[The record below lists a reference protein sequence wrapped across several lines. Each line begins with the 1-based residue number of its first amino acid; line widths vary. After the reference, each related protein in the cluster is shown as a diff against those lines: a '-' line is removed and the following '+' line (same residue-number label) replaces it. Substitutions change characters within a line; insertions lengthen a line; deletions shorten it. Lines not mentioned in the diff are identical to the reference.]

1 MQKRKAYEN
10 CFSMPRIFT
19 CNSIWWI
26 VFLAVDLAQ
35 EISEMGHNVTIYTTD
50 LDFSN
55 GSNKFNKKLPRIE
68 KFEKFLINR
77 THVWFSLKLF
87 FVNTSMSKEIENDK
101 PDIIHTIGLR
111 SFQSIIAWRVSK
123 KLNIPLVVSDQGGL
137 TTHPFLAES
146 GFFLKTLYKIQDFF
160 IKKIIND
167 ASVISVANEYEQ
179 KIFSSLNKKS
189 RIEIIRNGV
198 NLKKLVSKHN
208 FKEKYQINSN
218 FILFVGRFSKSKGI
232 ETLINAFSIVKNEL
246 KDSDIR
252 LVIMGVDFGYQAE
265 MEKLIKKLNLSEEI
279 KVIKNP
285 PRDDVISAYGESEFL
300 VLPSQWELSP
310 LVPLESF
317 AFKKPVIST
326 NSHGIPYTVQNNKNG
341 ILVEPENSLELSNAI
356 VKLLN
361 DSKLRE
367 KLGLSG
373 YNFVNEECNCVS
385 MAKNSLKLYENILE
399 EMQNELNNE

>member
-1 MQKRKAYEN
+1 MKIALVCPASLPATQ
-10 CFSMPRIFT
+10 FGG
-19 CNSIWWI
+19 I

-55 GSNKFNKKLPRIE
+55 GPNKFNKKLPRIE

-160 IKKIIND
+160 IRKIIND

-265 MEKLIKKLNLSEEI
+265 MEKLIKKLNLSAEI

-361 DSKLRE
+361 DSELRE

-385 MAKNSLKLYENILE
+385 MAKNSLKLYEDILE

>member
-1 MQKRKAYEN
+1 MKIALVCPASLPATQ
-10 CFSMPRIFT
+10 FGG
-19 CNSIWWI
+19 I

-55 GSNKFNKKLPRIE
+55 GPNKFNKKLPRIE

-137 TTHPFLAES
+137 TKHPFLDES

-160 IKKIIND
+160 LRKIIND

-179 KIFSSLNKKS
+179 KIFSSLNKKL
-189 RIEIIRNGV
+189 RIEIIRNGI

-246 KDSDIR
+246 KVTDIH

-285 PRDDVISAYGESEFL
+285 PRDDVIAAYGESEFL

-361 DSKLRE
+361 DSELRE

-385 MAKNSLKLYENILE
+385 MAKNSLKLYEDILE

>member
-1 MQKRKAYEN
+1 MKIALVCPASLPATQ
-10 CFSMPRIFT
+10 FGG
-19 CNSIWWI
+19 I

-55 GSNKFNKKLPRIE
+55 GPNKFNKKLPRIE

-160 IKKIIND
+160 IRKIIND

-246 KDSDIR
+246 KDSNIH

-341 ILVEPENSLELSNAI
+341 ILVEPENSFELSNAI

-361 DSKLRE
+361 DSELRE
-367 KLGLSG
+367 KLGQSG

-385 MAKNSLKLYENILE
+385 MAKNSLKLYEDILE

>member
-1 MQKRKAYEN
+1 MKIALVCPASLPATQ
-10 CFSMPRIFT
+10 FGG
-19 CNSIWWI
+19 I

-55 GSNKFNKKLPRIE
+55 GPNKFNKKLPRIE

-232 ETLINAFSIVKNEL
+232 ETLINAFSIVKNKL
-246 KDSDIR
+246 KDSNIH

-361 DSKLRE
+361 DPELRN

-385 MAKNSLKLYENILE
+385 MAKNSLKLYEDILE
-399 EMQNELNNE
+399 EMQNKLNNE

>member
-1 MQKRKAYEN
+1 MKIALVCPASLPATQ
-10 CFSMPRIFT
+10 FGG
-19 CNSIWWI
+19 I

-246 KDSDIR
+246 KDSNIH

-341 ILVEPENSLELSNAI
+341 ILVEPKNSLELSNAI

-361 DSKLRE
+361 DSELRE
-367 KLGLSG
+367 KLGQSG
-373 YNFVNEECNCVS
+373 YDFVNEECNCVS
-385 MAKNSLKLYENILE
+385 MAKNSLKLYEDILE
-399 EMQNELNNE
+399 EMQNKLNNE

>member
-1 MQKRKAYEN
+1 MKIALVCPASLPATQ
-10 CFSMPRIFT
+10 FGG
-19 CNSIWWI
+19 I
-26 VFLAVDLAQ
+26 VFLAVDLAR

-55 GSNKFNKKLPRIE
+55 GPNKFNKKLPRIE

-77 THVWFSLKLF
+77 THTWFSLKLF
-87 FVNTSMSKEIENDK
+87 FINTSMSKEIENDK

-137 TTHPFLAES
+137 TTHPFLDES

-160 IKKIIND
+160 IRKIIND

-179 KIFSSLNKKS
+179 KIFSNLNKKS
-189 RIEIIRNGV
+189 RIKIIRNGV

-208 FKEKYQINSN
+208 FKEKYQINSK

-232 ETLINAFSIVKNEL
+232 ETLINAFSIIKNEL
-246 KDSDIR
+246 KDSDTR
-252 LVIMGVDFGYQAE
+252 LVIMGVDFGYQQE

-300 VLPSQWELSP
+300 VLPSRWELSP

-341 ILVEPENSLELSNAI
+341 ILVEPENSLELSTAI

-385 MAKNSLKLYENILE
+385 MAKNSLKLYEDILE
-399 EMQNELNNE
+399 EMQNDLNNG

>member
-1 MQKRKAYEN
+1 MKIALVCPASLPATQ
-10 CFSMPRIFT
+10 FGG
-19 CNSIWWI
+19 I

-55 GSNKFNKKLPRIE
+55 GPNKFNKKLPRIE

-189 RIEIIRNGV
+189 RIKIIRNGV

-232 ETLINAFSIVKNEL
+232 ETLINAFNIVKNEL
-246 KDSDIR
+246 KITDIH

-341 ILVEPENSLELSNAI
+341 ILVEPENSFELSNAI

-361 DSKLRE
+361 DSELRE
-367 KLGLSG
+367 KLGQSG

-385 MAKNSLKLYENILE
+385 MAKNSLKLYEDILE
-399 EMQNELNNE
+399 EMQNKLNNE

>member
-1 MQKRKAYEN
+1 MKIALVCPASLPATQ
-10 CFSMPRIFT
+10 FGG
-19 CNSIWWI
+19 I

-68 KFEKFLINR
+68 KFGKFLINR

-189 RIEIIRNGV
+189 RIKIIRNGV

-246 KDSDIR
+246 KDSDIH
-252 LVIMGVDFGYQAE
+252 LVIMGVDFGYQDE

-341 ILVEPENSLELSNAI
+341 ILVEPENSFELSNAI

-361 DSKLRE
+361 DPELRN

-385 MAKNSLKLYENILE
+385 MAKNSLKLYEDILE
-399 EMQNELNNE
+399 EMKNKLNNE

>member
-1 MQKRKAYEN
+1 MKIALVCPASLPATQ
-10 CFSMPRIFT
+10 FGG
-19 CNSIWWI
+19 I

-160 IKKIIND
+160 IRKIIND

-246 KDSDIR
+246 KDSDIH

-385 MAKNSLKLYENILE
+385 MAKNSLKLYEDILE
-399 EMQNELNNE
+399 EMQNKLNNE

>member
-1 MQKRKAYEN
+1 MKIALVCPASLPATQ
-10 CFSMPRIFT
+10 FGG
-19 CNSIWWI
+19 I
-26 VFLAVDLAQ
+26 VFLAVDLAR
-35 EISEMGHNVTIYTTD
+35 EISEMGHEITIYTTD

-55 GSNKFNKKLPRIE
+55 GPNKFNKKLPRIE

-137 TTHPFLAES
+137 TTHPFLDES

-167 ASVISVANEYEQ
+167 TSVISVANEYEQ

-246 KDSDIR
+246 KDSNIH

-361 DSKLRE
+361 DSELRE
-367 KLGLSG
+367 KLGQSG

-385 MAKNSLKLYENILE
+385 MAKNSLKLYEDILE
-399 EMQNELNNE
+399 EMQTRLNDE

>member
-1 MQKRKAYEN
+1 MKIALVCPASLPATQ
-10 CFSMPRIFT
+10 FGG
-19 CNSIWWI
+19 I
-26 VFLAVDLAQ
+26 VFLAVDLAR

-55 GSNKFNKKLPRIE
+55 GPNKFNKKLPRIE

-77 THVWFSLKLF
+77 THTWFSLKLF
-87 FVNTSMSKEIENDK
+87 FINTSMSKEIENDK

-137 TTHPFLAES
+137 TTHPFLDES
-146 GFFLKTLYKIQDFF
+146 GFFFKTLYKIQDFF
-160 IKKIIND
+160 IRKIIND

-179 KIFSSLNKKS
+179 KIFSNLNKKS
-189 RIEIIRNGV
+189 RIKIIRNGI

-208 FKEKYQINSN
+208 FKEKYQINSK

-232 ETLINAFSIVKNEL
+232 ETLINAFSIIKNEL
-246 KDSDIR
+246 KDSDTR
-252 LVIMGVDFGYQAE
+252 LVIMGVDFGYQDE

-300 VLPSQWELSP
+300 VLPSRWELSP

-341 ILVEPENSLELSNAI
+341 ILVEPENSLELSTAI

-385 MAKNSLKLYENILE
+385 MAKNSLKLYEDILE
-399 EMQNELNNE
+399 EM

>member
-1 MQKRKAYEN
+1 MKIALVCPASLPATQ
-10 CFSMPRIFT
+10 FGG
-19 CNSIWWI
+19 I

-55 GSNKFNKKLPRIE
+55 GPNKFNKKLPRIE

-160 IKKIIND
+160 IRKIIND

-246 KDSDIR
+246 KDSDIH

-361 DSKLRE
+361 DSELRE

-385 MAKNSLKLYENILE
+385 MAKNSLKLYEDILE
-399 EMQNELNNE
+399 EMQNKLNNE

>member
-1 MQKRKAYEN
+1 MKIALVCPASLPATQ
-10 CFSMPRIFT
+10 FGG
-19 CNSIWWI
+19 I

-246 KDSDIR
+246 KDSDIH

-385 MAKNSLKLYENILE
+385 MAKNSLKLYEDILE

>member
-1 MQKRKAYEN
+1 MKIALVCPASLPATQ
-10 CFSMPRIFT
+10 FGG
-19 CNSIWWI
+19 I
-26 VFLAVDLAQ
+26 VFLAVDLAR

-55 GSNKFNKKLPRIE
+55 GPNKFNKKLPRIE

-77 THVWFSLKLF
+77 THAWFSLKLF

-137 TTHPFLAES
+137 TTHPFLDES
-146 GFFLKTLYKIQDFF
+146 GVFLKTLYKIQDFF
-160 IKKIIND
+160 IRKIIND

-179 KIFSSLNKKS
+179 KIFSNLNKKS
-189 RIEIIRNGV
+189 RIKIIRNGI

-208 FKEKYQINSN
+208 FKEKYQINSK

-232 ETLINAFSIVKNEL
+232 ETLINAFSIIKNEL
-246 KDSDIR
+246 KDSDTR
-252 LVIMGVDFGYQAE
+252 LVIIGVDFGYQDE

-300 VLPSQWELSP
+300 VLPSRWELSP

-341 ILVEPENSLELSNAI
+341 ILVEPENSVELSTAI
-356 VKLLN
+356 MKLLN

-367 KLGLSG
+367 KLGVSG

-385 MAKNSLKLYENILE
+385 MAKNSLKLYEDILE
-399 EMQNELNNE
+399 EMQNDLNNG

>member
-1 MQKRKAYEN
+1 MKIALVCPASLPATQ
-10 CFSMPRIFT
+10 FGG
-19 CNSIWWI
+19 I

-246 KDSDIR
+246 KDSEHTSSNNGCR
-252 LVIMGVDFGYQAE
+252 FW
-265 MEKLIKKLNLSEEI
+265 LS
-279 KVIKNP
+279 
-285 PRDDVISAYGESEFL
+285 S
-300 VLPSQWELSP
+300 
-310 LVPLESF
+310 
-317 AFKKPVIST
+317 
-326 NSHGIPYTVQNNKNG
+326 
-341 ILVEPENSLELSNAI
+341 
-356 VKLLN
+356 
-361 DSKLRE
+361 
-367 KLGLSG
+367 
-373 YNFVNEECNCVS
+373 
-385 MAKNSLKLYENILE
+385 
-399 EMQNELNNE
+399 

>member
-1 MQKRKAYEN
+1 MKIALVCPASLPATQ
-10 CFSMPRIFT
+10 FGG
-19 CNSIWWI
+19 I

-55 GSNKFNKKLPRIE
+55 GPNKFNKKLPRIE

-160 IKKIIND
+160 IRKIIND

-189 RIEIIRNGV
+189 RIEIIRNGI

-246 KDSDIR
+246 KDSDIH

-265 MEKLIKKLNLSEEI
+265 MEKLIKKLNLSKEI

-341 ILVEPENSLELSNAI
+341 ILVEPENSLELSNAMM
-356 VKLLN
+356 KLLN
-361 DSKLRE
+361 DTGLRE
-367 KLGLSG
+367 RLGLSG

-385 MAKNSLKLYENILE
+385 MAKNSLKLYEDILE
-399 EMQNELNNE
+399 EMQNKLNNE